1 MGYRYSVDG
10 DFWTDDQKPG
20 FIMDR
25 ILEYRV
31 KDSDLDKTVGG
42 ILVKVLK
49 HCMGLTPHEISHAK
63 FTPGGITVLRNGDQT
78 GLYESVTVKDRVN
91 AGDIVKVLFS
101 DEVEKD
107 EEKVLAVKGDIRI
120 LYEDEDVI
128 VLNKPAGVV
137 SHPSHGH
144 YRDSLA
150 NYLAAYYEASG
161 KSGKLRT
168 VGRLD
173 KDTSG
178 AILFA
183 KNAPAASRLF
193 RQKDNGLFRKTYLAV
208 TQNPPKENE
217 KKKWNVIDSP
227 IGPVPGTLMKQQIIA
242 PPEGK
247 NALTRYFCC
256 EEHDG
261 ISVIKAEIET
271 GRTHQIRVHMASI
284 GHPLIGDKM
293 YGATMEGSLDVDR
306 ALLHAWKMTF
316 KQPFGTADISIKAP
330 IPEDMRKYICE
341 EKLDS

>member
-1 MGYRYSVDG
+1 MN
-10 DFWTDDQKPG
+10 
-20 FIMDR
+20 R

-42 ILVKVLK
+42 ILVKILK
-49 HCMGLTPHEISHAK
+49 YCMGLTPHEISHAK
-63 FTPGGITVLRNGDQT
+63 FTPGGITVLRDGNPVGQ
-78 GLYESVTVKDRVN
+78 YESITVKDRVN
-91 AGDIVKVLFS
+91 AGDTIKVLFS
-101 DEVEKD
+101 DDLEKD
-107 EEKVLAVKGDIRI
+107 EEKVLAVKGELRI

-178 AILFA
+178 VILYA

-193 RQKDNGLFRKTYLAV
+193 RQKETGLFRKTYLAV
-208 TQNPPKENE
+208 ADNPPKEKE
-217 KKKWNVIDSP
+217 KNMWNMVEDP
-227 IGPVPGTLMKQQIIA
+227 IGPVSGTLMKQQIIA

-247 NALTRYFCC
+247 NARTRYICC
-256 EEHDG
+256 WDRDG
-261 ISVIKAEIET
+261 ISVIKAEIDT

-284 GHPLIGDKM
+284 GHPLVGDKM
-293 YGATMEGSLDVDR
+293 YGDAVEGTMAAER

-316 KQPFGTADISIKAP
+316 KKPFGTEIINITAP
-330 IPEDMRKYICE
+330 IPEDIKKYICE
-341 EKLDS
+341 DELWRL

>member
-1 MGYRYSVDG
+1 MN
-10 DFWTDDQKPG
+10 
-20 FIMDR
+20 R

-42 ILVKVLK
+42 ILAKVLK

-63 FTPGGITVLRNGDQT
+63 FTPGGITVLRDGNPSGQ
-78 GLYESVTVKDRVN
+78 YESVTVKDRVN
-91 AGDIVKVLFS
+91 AGDTIKVLFS
-101 DEVEKD
+101 DDLEKD
-107 EEKVLAVKGDIRI
+107 EEKVLAVKGELEI

-178 AILFA
+178 VILYA

-193 RQKDNGLFRKTYLAV
+193 RQKETGLFRKTYLAV
-208 TQNPPKENE
+208 ADNPPKEKE
-217 KKKWNVIDSP
+217 KNMWNVVDAP
-227 IGPVPGTLMKQQIIA
+227 IGPVSGTLMKQQIIA

-247 NALTRYFCC
+247 NARTRYICC
-256 EEHDG
+256 WDRDG
-261 ISVIKAEIET
+261 ISVIKAEIDT

-284 GHPLIGDKM
+284 GHPLVGDKM
-293 YGATMEGSLDVDR
+293 YGDAVEGTMAAERD
-306 ALLHAWKMTF
+306 LLHAWKMTF
-316 KQPFGTADISIKAP
+316 KKPFGTEIINITAP
-330 IPEDMRKYICE
+330 IPEDIKKYFCE
-341 EKLDS
+341 DELWRL

>member
-1 MGYRYSVDG
+1 MLGN
-10 DFWTDDQKPG
+10 
-20 FIMDR
+20 IMDR

-42 ILVKVLK
+42 ILLKVLK
-49 HCMGLTPHEISHAK
+49 HCMGLTSHEISHAK
-63 FTPGGITVLRNGDQT
+63 FTPGGITVLRDGNRIGQ
-78 GLYESVTVKDRVN
+78 YEHVTVNDRVSP
-91 AGDIVKVLFS
+91 GDTVKILFS

-107 EEKVLAVKGDIRI
+107 EKKILAVKGDLRI
-120 LYEDEDVI
+120 LYEDEDVVVI
-128 VLNKPAGVV
+128 NKPAGVV

-178 AILFA
+178 VILFA

-193 RQKDNGLFRKTYLAV
+193 RQKETGLFRKTYLAV
-208 TQNPPKENE
+208 VNNPPEENE
-217 KKKWNVIDSP
+217 KNKWNVIDSP
-227 IGPVPGTLMKQQIIA
+227 IGPVPGTLMRQQIIDS
-242 PPEGK
+242 PEGK
-247 NALTRYFCC
+247 NALTRYICC
-256 EEHDG
+256 EKHDG
-261 ISVIKAEIET
+261 ISVIKAEIDT
-271 GRTHQIRVHMASI
+271 GRTHQIRVHMVSI

-293 YGATMEGSLDVDR
+293 YGDTSGGPADANR

-316 KQPFGTADISIKAP
+316 KQPFGTEVVSIKAP
-330 IPEDMRKYICE
+330 IPEDMRKYIRE
-341 EKLDS
+341 ESIV